1 MSKPSQ
7 KKFAKKKKR
16 RKETEKELSARRVK
30 IRKEAKADKY
40 RDKLEKDTEPKLV
53 PFRKDPEKLEPAPQT
68 QEEIVAQ
75 IEHNMKI
82 LEALEED
89 YKESVMQREA
99 ANEALEAEGFNSI
112 EEKMNFL
119 NEQASNDARDAYEK
133 RIKDAEN
140 KLDRRLEVV
149 KKEEK
154 EEELDAVLKQKS
166 D

>member
-16 RKETEKELSARRVK
+16 RKETEKELSARRVQ
-30 IRKEAKADKY
+30 IRKEAKEDRY
-40 RDKLEKDTEPKLV
+40 REKLERDTEPKLV
-53 PFRKDPEKLEPAPQT
+53 PFRKDPEKLEPRPQT
-68 QEEIVAQ
+68 QEEILAQ

-99 ANEALEAEGFNSI
+99 ANEALEEEGFKTI

-119 NEQASNDARDAYEK
+119 NEQASKDAQEAYEK
-133 RIKDAEN
+133 RIQDAEK
-140 KLDRRLEVV
+140 KLDRRLDVL

-154 EEELDAVLKQKS
+154 EEELIPVLKQKS